1 MTREELIAKVE
12 KCRGNDYEQLKS
24 LTRSIIEDILGVL
37 SETQSCPEK
46 TGLNIY
52 LTRVS
57 SILEIMRPDILDHDV
72 LSRIK
77 YLIEKRL
84 ETIRKET
91 LS

>member
-12 KCRGNDYEQLKS
+12 KYRGDDYEQLKS
-24 LTRSIIEDILGVL
+24 LTHSVVDDFLDVL
-37 SETQSCPEK
+37 SESQFCPEK